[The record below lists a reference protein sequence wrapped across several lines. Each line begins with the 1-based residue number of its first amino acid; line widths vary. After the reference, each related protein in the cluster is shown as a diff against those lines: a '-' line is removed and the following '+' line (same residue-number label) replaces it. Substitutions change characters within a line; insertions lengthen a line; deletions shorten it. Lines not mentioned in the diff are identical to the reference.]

1 MATKVNPIPDGYAS
15 VTPYLIVDGGVKA
28 LDFYKAAFG
37 ATEIMRM
44 EQPNGKLGHAEIRIG
59 NSIIMMADEH
69 PQMGYRGPKALGGTP
84 VSILLYVEDVDTV
97 AAKVVKEGARVLRPV
112 ENQFYGDRSGTFE
125 DPFGHVW
132 TVASH
137 VEDIAPEEMKR
148 RVDAVHGDH
157 V

>member
-1 MATKVNPIPDGYAS
+1 MATKVKPIPDGYAS
-15 VTPYLIVDGGVKA
+15 VTPYLVVDGGVKA

-44 EQPNGKLGHAEIRIG
+44 EQPNGRLGHAEFRIG

-97 AAKVVKEGARVLRPV
+97 AAKVVKEGAKVLRPV

-148 RVDAVHGDH
+148 RVDALHADH

>member
-1 MATKVNPIPDGYAS
+1 MANKVKAIPEGYPS
-15 VTPYLIVDGGVKA
+15 VTPYLIVDGAVRA

-44 EQPNGKLGHAEIRIG
+44 AQPNGKLGHAEIRVG
-59 NSIIMMADEH
+59 NSVIMMADEH
-69 PQMGYRGPKALGGTP
+69 PEMGYRGPKALGGTP
-84 VSILLYVEDVDTV
+84 VSIVLYVNDVDTI
-97 AAKVVKEGARVLRPV
+97 AARIVKEGGKVLRPV

-137 VEDIAPEEMKR
+137 VQDVSPEEMKR
-148 RVDAVHGDH
+148 RAEALYSRPS
-157 V
+157 